1 MRGCGTP
8 YAMQGKNILQ
18 LDKTYYGEEPQRG
31 KAKDREQ
38 GKVKAVKAEK
48 GAEDPGV
55 LRKNKYGV
63 KKRDKRINMLAV
75 SRLPVSR
82 LVLLYPVPHQYS
94 LSCLY

>member
-1 MRGCGTP
+1 
-8 YAMQGKNILQ
+8 MQGKNILR

-38 GKVKAVKAEK
+38 GKVKAEK

-63 KKRDKRINMLAV
+63 KKRDKRINVLAV

-82 LVLLYPVPHQYS
+82 LVLLYPVPHQYG

>member
-1 MRGCGTP
+1 MGGCLCN
-8 YAMQGKNILQ
+8 A
-18 LDKTYYGEEPQRG
+18 GEDHFATGQNLLWGRASKGE
-31 KAKDREQ
+31 KAKT
-38 GKVKAVKAEK
+38 GKGEKAEK

-63 KKRDKRINMLAV
+63 KKRDERVNMLAV
-75 SRLPVSR
+75 SRLPVSM